1 LSLFLPW
8 ENISYFMI
16 LILLILA
23 TLFFLGV
30 SAFFSASETALFS
43 IPKERVSFFEDN
55 PKKSFHTVFQLLHD
69 GQRTMLLILLG
80 NTFVNITLTGLM
92 YSLVNRITG
101 VQSPLLTLVIATLII
116 VIFGELLPKNIA
128 LKKNELVALI
138 FSPCLFHLKNILS
151 PVLAIIQST
160 NQFFLNRFRLH
171 LRKPSP
177 FITMEELK
185 TGIVESARKGAISS
199 DEQKIILG
207 ILDEG
212 VQPVRKLMTHRSLL
226 QIIPENTIVASALEK
241 VINANQTFLLIRD
254 IRYSEQIIGTV
265 SLSKLMKT
273 DRKAFVSEVMEPPVW
288 VPESIEI
295 AELVRILLN
304 TGNDRACVLDE
315 FGTFCGVFALSTGMN
330 KFLEVIFRITTISQ
344 QPADIKTMMFSG
356 AQDIGQIQ
364 AWLPEELKNSDIE
377 ARTLNGLLTNYIGRI
392 PKTGDRFMIDGWDFY
407 IILANPTRIES
418 VLIRKRND
426 NEY

>member
-1 LSLFLPW
+1 M
-8 ENISYFMI
+8 N
-16 LILLILA
+16 LIFLILA
-23 TLFFLGV
+23 TIFFLGV

-43 IPKERVSFFEDN
+43 IPKERVSFFDGN
-55 PKKSFHTVFQLLHD
+55 PKKSFHNVFQLLQD

-92 YSLVNRITG
+92 FSLVNKITG

-128 LKKNELVALI
+128 LKNNELIASL

-151 PVLAIIQST
+151 PVLVVVQRT
-160 NQFFLNRFRLH
+160 NHFFLSRFRHH

-199 DEQKIILG
+199 EEQKMILG

-226 QIIPENTIVASALEK
+226 QIIPENTIVASAIEK
-241 VINANQTFLLIRD
+241 VVQAKQTFLLIRD
-254 IRYSEQIIGTV
+254 IRYPEQVIGTV
-265 SLSKLMKT
+265 SLSKLMKA
-273 DRKAFVSEVMEPPVW
+273 DRKVTVGKVMEPPVW

-295 AELVRILLN
+295 AELARFLLN
-304 TGNDRACVLDE
+304 LGCDKACVLDE
-315 FGTFCGVFALSTGMN
+315 FGAFCGVFT
-330 KFLEVIFRITTISQ
+330 FFQRI
-344 QPADIKTMMFSG
+344 
-356 AQDIGQIQ
+356 
-364 AWLPEELKNSDIE
+364 
-377 ARTLNGLLTNYIGRI
+377 
-392 PKTGDRFMIDGWDFY
+392 
-407 IILANPTRIES
+407 
-418 VLIRKRND
+418 
-426 NEY
+426 

>member
-1 LSLFLPW
+1 
-8 ENISYFMI
+8 MI

-23 TLFFLGV
+23 TTVFLGA

-43 IPKERVSFFEDN
+43 IPKERVSFFEGN
-55 PKKSFHTVFQLLHD
+55 PKKSFHNVFLLLHD

-92 YSLVNRITG
+92 YSLVNRIMG
-101 VQSPLLTLVIATLII
+101 VQSPLLTLVIATLVI

-128 LKKNELVALI
+128 LKKNELIAPF
-138 FSPCLFHLKNILS
+138 FSPYLFHLKNILS
-151 PVLAIIQST
+151 PVLTITQST
-160 NQFFLNRFRLH
+160 NQFFLSRFRQH

-177 FITMEELK
+177 FITLEELK
-185 TGIVESARKGAISS
+185 TGIAESARNGAISS
-199 DEQKIILG
+199 GEQKIIFG
-207 ILDEG
+207 ILNKG
-212 VQPVRKLMTHRSLL
+212 VLPVRKLMTHRSLL
-226 QIIPENTIVASALEK
+226 QVIPENTTIASALEK
-241 VINANQTFLLIRD
+241 MFEAKQTILPVRDTRYHEQVI
-254 IRYSEQIIGTV
+254 GMV
-265 SLSKLMKT
+265 SLSKLIKA
-273 DRKAFVSEVMEPPVW
+273 DRKASVGKVMEPPVW

-295 AELVRILLN
+295 AELVRLLIN
-304 TGNDRACVLDE
+304 NDNDKACVLDE

-330 KFLEVIFRITTISQ
+330 KFLEGIFPMTALPQRT
-344 QPADIKTMMFSG
+344 ADIKTMMFSG

-364 AWLPEELKNSDIE
+364 GWLPEELQNSDIE
-377 ARTLNGLLTNYIGRI
+377 ARTLNGLLTNYIGKI

-418 VLIRKRND
+418 VLIRKRNE

>member
-1 LSLFLPW
+1 
-8 ENISYFMI
+8 MI
-16 LILLILA
+16 LIFLILA
-23 TLFFLGV
+23 TIIFLGV

-43 IPKERVSFFEDN
+43 IPKERVSFFEGN
-55 PKKSFHTVFQLLHD
+55 SKKTFHKVFQLLHD

-92 YSLVNRITG
+92 YSLVNKITG
-101 VQSPLLTLVIATLII
+101 VQSPLMTLAIATVII
-116 VIFGELLPKNIA
+116 VVFGELLPKNIA
-128 LKKNELVALI
+128 LKKNELIARL
-138 FSPCLFHLKNILS
+138 FSPYLFHLKNILS
-151 PVLAIIQST
+151 PVLTIVQST
-160 NQFFLNRFRLH
+160 NQFFLSRFRQH

-177 FITMEELK
+177 FITLEELK

-199 DEQKIILG
+199 GEQKVILG

-212 VQPVRKLMTHRSLL
+212 AQPVRKLMTHRSLL
-226 QIIPENTIVASALEK
+226 QIIPENTITASALEK
-241 VINANQTFLLIRD
+241 MVKAKQTFLLIRD
-254 IRYSEQIIGTV
+254 IRYPEQVIGTV
-265 SLSKLMKT
+265 SISKLMKADKKT
-273 DRKAFVSEVMEPPVW
+273 SVSKVMEPPVW

-295 AELVRILLN
+295 AELVRFLLN
-304 TGNDRACVLDE
+304 TGNDKACVLDE

-330 KFLEVIFRITTISQ
+330 EFLEVIFPVTALPQRT
-344 QPADIKTMMFSG
+344 ADIKTMMFSG

-377 ARTLNGLLTNYIGRI
+377 ARTLNGLLTNYIGKI

-418 VLIRKRND
+418 VLIRKRNED
-426 NEY
+426 EY